1 MNERARKL
9 RERVAKTTHE
19 QERREGQAAA
29 PWDAMP
35 ETHQDMYR
43 EEASEVLR
51 AVVEEIGEPVAWRL
65 KWAGASVWDRHRLTA
80 SEPEA
85 HAWGD
90 HDPKGREQGFYRA
103 VPLHDLSALL
113 EASGER

>member
-1 MNERARKL
+1 MTERARKL
-9 RERVAKTTHE
+9 RERVAKTAHE

-35 ETHQDMYR
+35 ETHRDMYR

-51 AVVEEIGEPVAWRL
+51 AVVEESGKPAAWRL
-65 KWAGASVWDRHRLTA
+65 ELWFDNEWRPHSLTA
-80 SEPEA
+80 YESEA

-103 VPLHDLSALL
+103 VPLHDFTALL
-113 EASGER
+113 EAVEDE